1 MTLTERLPPTVW
13 GILAGTVSFG
23 LYSLVVVLT
32 TPDLSPPASL
42 AIAMRMNTHVVIGMP
57 LGIGLQTY
65 LNAYLKR
72 SGCQVRGKATAVGGT
87 ATGSAFSA
95 FFSFF
100 GLTQVGCCTL
110 WLYYLSL
117 LPSVIGVAVAAFIVR
132 YSVLLS
138 YISLV
143 LVWIPV
149 FPSLMRIRDIKSA
162 ESKHV
167 Y

>member
-1 MTLTERLPPTVW
+1 MTLTARFPAAIW
-13 GILAGTVSFG
+13 GILGGTVSFT
-23 LYSLVVVLT
+23 LYSLVVVFT
-32 TPDLSPPASL
+32 TPNLNPPVSL
-42 AIAMRMNTHVVIGMP
+42 LVAMRMNPHIVIGMP

-65 LNAYLKR
+65 LTAYLKR
-72 SGCQVRGKATAVGGT
+72 SGCQLRGKASAVGGT
-87 ATGSAFSA
+87 ATGSALSA

-117 LPSVIGVAVAAFIVR
+117 LPGVIGVAAAGFIVR

-138 YISLV
+138 DISLV

-149 FPSLMRIRDIKSA
+149 FLILMRTRDLKSA
-162 ESKHV
+162 KPKHL
-167 Y
+167 

>member
-1 MTLTERLPPTVW
+1 MASTERFLPIIW
-13 GILAGTVSFG
+13 GILAGTVSFA

-42 AIAMRMNTHVVIGMP
+42 AIAMRMNTHIVIGMP

-65 LNAYLKR
+65 LTAYLKR
-72 SGCQVRGKATAVGGT
+72 SGCQVRGKAPAVGGT
-87 ATGSAFSA
+87 ATGSALSS

-117 LPSVIGVAVAAFIVR
+117 LPSAIGVAMAAFIVR
-132 YSVLLS
+132 YSAPLS
-138 YISLV
+138 DVSLV
-143 LVWIPV
+143 LVWVPLFLI
-149 FPSLMRIRDIKSA
+149 LMRIRDIKSA
-162 ESKHV
+162 DSKHV
-167 Y
+167 

>member
-1 MTLTERLPPTVW
+1 MTLTERLPSTIW
-13 GILAGTVSFG
+13 GILAGTVSFV

-32 TPDLSPPASL
+32 TSDLSPPASL
-42 AIAMRMNTHVVIGMP
+42 AIAMRMNTHIVIGMP

-65 LNAYLKR
+65 LTAYLKR
-72 SGCQVRGKATAVGGT
+72 SGCQVRGKTSAVAGT
-87 ATGSAFSA
+87 ATGSALSS

-117 LPSVIGVAVAAFIVR
+117 LPSVIGVGLAAFIVR
-132 YSVLLS
+132 YRVLLS
-138 YISLV
+138 DISLV
-143 LVWIPV
+143 LVWMPV
-149 FPSLMRIRDIKSA
+149 FLILTRIRDIKSA

-167 Y
+167 

>member
-1 MTLTERLPPTVW
+1 MTLTARFPPPLS
-13 GILAGTVSFG
+13 GILGATVSFT

-32 TPDLSPPASL
+32 TPTLSPPVSL
-42 AIAMRMNTHVVIGMP
+42 AIAMRMNTHIVVGMP
-57 LGIGLQTY
+57 LGIGLQAY
-65 LNAYLKR
+65 LTAYLKR
-72 SGCQVRGKATAVGGT
+72 SGCQVRGKASAVGGT
-87 ATGSAFSA
+87 ATGSALSA

-117 LPSVIGVAVAAFIVR
+117 LPSITGVAVAAFIVR

-138 YISLV
+138 DISLV

-149 FPSLMRIRDIKSA
+149 FLILMRTRDIKSA

-167 Y
+167 